1 MELQITARTI
11 ELDDWLKD
19 EITRRAEKLDNFY
32 QRIVHCRVVVEV
44 PHRHKR
50 DGVLYNI
57 RIDLHVPGAVL
68 MVEREPSQDLTA
80 AIRDAFD
87 AARRKLEDYSR
98 QQRGDIKRHGGVPH
112 ARVSAL
118 FPEDGYGF
126 LTTPDGSELYF
137 HENSVLNGDFKH
149 LHVGAEVRF
158 AEEKGEKGPQA
169 STVSLVKR

>member
-1 MELQITARTI
+1 MELQITARTV
-11 ELDDWLKD
+11 ELDDWLKE
-19 EITRRAEKLDNFY
+19 EITRRAAKLESAY
-32 QRIVHCRVVVEV
+32 QRIIHCRVVVEV

-68 MVEREPSQDLTA
+68 MVEREPNEDLTA
-80 AIRDAFD
+80 AMRDAFD

-98 QQRGDIKRHGGVPH
+98 QQRGDVKRRAEAPH

-126 LTTPDGSELYF
+126 LTTSEGSEMYF
-137 HENSVLNGDFKH
+137 HENSVLNGDFKR
-149 LHVGAEVRF
+149 LRIGAEVRF
-158 AEEKGEKGPQA
+158 AEEEGEKGPQA
-169 STVSLVKR
+169 STVALVRK